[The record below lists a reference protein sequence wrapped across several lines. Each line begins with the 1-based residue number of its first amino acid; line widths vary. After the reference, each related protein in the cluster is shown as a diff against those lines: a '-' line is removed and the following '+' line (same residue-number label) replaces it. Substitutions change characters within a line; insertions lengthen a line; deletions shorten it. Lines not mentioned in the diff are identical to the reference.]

1 MKLSTLT
8 LLPLLLAVVLPA
20 RASDP
25 APASTKVAPC
35 CAEKEAPVVKKASC
49 CDPLAPAAFSRDSLY
64 QLDATFTDDT
74 GHRVALGDLR
84 GRPVLLT
91 MFFSS
96 CGYACPLL
104 LGDLQRIRAGL
115 TAEVRER
122 TVIVLVSFDTQRDTP
137 AALAAYRTQRQL
149 DSGFVLLHAEA
160 AGVREL
166 AALLG
171 VKFKQEADGNFA
183 HSNLI
188 TVLNPAGEI
197 AHQRSGLRDG
207 LAETAAAVMLAAS
220 TPRQP

>member
-1 MKLSTLT
+1 
-8 LLPLLLAVVLPA
+8 
-20 RASDP
+20 
-25 APASTKVAPC
+25 
-35 CAEKEAPVVKKASC
+35 
-49 CDPLAPAAFSRDSLY
+49 
-64 QLDATFTDDT
+64 TDDA
-74 GHRVALGDLR
+74 GHRVALGDFR

-115 TAEVRER
+115 TAEVREKA
-122 TVIVLVSFDTQRDTP
+122 VLVLVSFDTQRDTP
-137 AALAAYRTQRQL
+137 AALAAYRAQRQL

-160 AGVREL
+160 SGVREL

-197 AHQRSGLRDG
+197 VHQRSGLRDG

-220 TPRQP
+220 SPRQP